1 MGLAALA
8 NGSMYA
14 FDGAGGQSPTQY
26 ERWLNATEPYEVPF
40 VSGFE
45 PWGIVY
51 RSAGGQSVS
60 VARVR
65 VNGRGRSCPRFFTF
79 VRIGARG

>member
-1 MGLAALA
+1 MTP
-8 NGSMYA
+8 
-14 FDGAGGQSPTQY
+14 FDLGGGQSPTQY

-51 RSAGGQSVS
+51 RCGKEFSGSRLPQSQHLPW
-60 VARVR
+60 R
-65 VNGRGRSCPRFFTF
+65 
-79 VRIGARG
+79 